1 MGKAVGLFETCRKV
15 GADVDGEE
23 CLNVIHEGDGASVG
37 GVPFRYKGDGEFFGR
52 ARDDAMD
59 KGVVNDLLSNGCPLR
74 WETCENIKRE
84 APVAS

>member
-1 MGKAVGLFETCRKV
+1 MPRYMVWEGIDVVGKDFCLFETCRKV

-59 KGVVNDLLSNGCPLR
+59 K
-74 WETCENIKRE
+74 
-84 APVAS
+84 